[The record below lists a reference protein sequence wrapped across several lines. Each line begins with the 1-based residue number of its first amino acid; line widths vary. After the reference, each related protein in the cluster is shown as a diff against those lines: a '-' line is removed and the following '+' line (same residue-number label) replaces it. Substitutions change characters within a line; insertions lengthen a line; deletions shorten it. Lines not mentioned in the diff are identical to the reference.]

1 MLLKPRMAKL
11 SQVPPKSLRRVMPLT
26 KSTVSAR
33 RRAPRSSMSCW
44 GTTRT
49 AWGVSSRGVSVRV
62 AAVLSCAPRQL
73 LLPEVSRTCTSDK
86 AGLFGSES
94 SVF

>member
-1 MLLKPRMAKL
+1 
-11 SQVPPKSLRRVMPLT
+11 MPLT

-49 AWGVSSRGVSVRV
+49 AWGVSSKGVSVRV
-62 AAVLSCAPRQL
+62 AAVLRCAPW
-73 LLPEVSRTCTSDK
+73 
-86 AGLFGSES
+86 
-94 SVF
+94 